1 MRRLSPQGLLRVWE
15 RGLDQRP
22 VQRALELLSAVACPE
37 ESPEALASLSIGER
51 DAMLLTLREATF
63 GSEMAGVATC
73 ARCANPLE
81 LTFTAADL
89 RAECGKTP
97 GPELSLARAG
107 YELRFRLPDSRD
119 LAVTTETDVASG
131 RRLLFDRCLLQASRS
146 GTPIDSDELPD
157 EIVEAAAQRMA
168 ETDPRADIQLAISCA
183 VCSHQSRTTFDI
195 VSYFWSE
202 IEAWAR
208 RLFSE
213 VHILASAYGWHER
226 DILSLS
232 PVRRQSY
239 LEMVGV

>member
-1 MRRLSPQGLLRVWE
+1 MRRLSPQGLLGVWE

-22 VQRALELLSAVACPE
+22 VQRALELLAVTCPE

-63 GSEMAGVATC
+63 GSEMTGVVAC
-73 ARCANPLE
+73 AHCGNALE

-89 RAECGKTP
+89 CAECGKTP
-97 GPELSLARAG
+97 GSELALMTPG

-119 LAVTTETDVASG
+119 LAVMTERDVARG

-146 GTPIDSDELPD
+146 GIPTGSDELPE

-168 ETDPRADIQLAISCA
+168 EADPQADIQLAISCA
-183 VCSHQSRTTFDI
+183 ACGHQSRTTFDI
-195 VSYFWSE
+195 VSFFWSE
-202 IEAWAR
+202 IEVWAR
-208 RLFSE
+208 RLLSE
-213 VHILASAYGWHER
+213 VHILASAYGWRER

-232 PVRRQSY
+232 PTRRQSY
-239 LEMVGV
+239 LEMVGR